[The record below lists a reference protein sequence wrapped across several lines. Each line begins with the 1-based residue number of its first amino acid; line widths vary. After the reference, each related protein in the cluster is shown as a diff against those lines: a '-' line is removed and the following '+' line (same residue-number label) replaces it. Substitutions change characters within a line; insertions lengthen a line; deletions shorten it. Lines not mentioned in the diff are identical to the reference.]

1 VPLQGIKTG
10 NLSELCGVYSTGV
23 VAALHQKDWMKAN
36 QWMDYRN
43 IRGTVLPLV
52 QLKLVQLK
60 LNDMI
65 KQLNDIP
72 NTMVGFRAS
81 KEVTKD
87 DFDKVVLPAV
97 AELIQ
102 RTDELNY
109 MLVLD
114 TPLKNFTIGA
124 WIKDALLGLNNLSKW
139 NRVAIVS
146 DSESLNGFTN
156 MFGKIMPGEF
166 KGYTTEQID
175 NAIQWV
181 SGQGILDKQVYQ
193 AEDDLRE

>member
-1 VPLQGIKTG
+1 MIT
-10 NLSELCGVYSTGV
+10 
-23 VAALHQKDWMKAN
+23 
-36 QWMDYRN
+36 
-43 IRGTVLPLV
+43 
-52 QLKLVQLK
+52 QLK
-60 LNDMI
+60 N
-65 KQLNDIP
+65 IP
-72 NTMVGFRAS
+72 NTMVGFRAA
-81 KEVTKD
+81 KEVKKD

-114 TPLKNFTIGA
+114 TPLKNFTIEA

-146 DSESLNGFTN
+146 DSESLNTFTN
-156 MFGKIMPGEF
+156 MFGKVMPGEF
-166 KGYTTEQID
+166 KGYTPEHV
-175 NAIQWV
+175 NEAIEWV
-181 SGQGILDKQVYQ
+181 SGQGIIEKQVFQ

>member
-1 VPLQGIKTG
+1 
-10 NLSELCGVYSTGV
+10 
-23 VAALHQKDWMKAN
+23 
-36 QWMDYRN
+36 
-43 IRGTVLPLV
+43 
-52 QLKLVQLK
+52 
-60 LNDMI
+60 MI

-114 TPLKNFTIGA
+114 TPLKNFTLGA
-124 WIKDALLGLNNLSKW
+124 WIKDALLGLNNLNKW

-146 DSESLNGFTN
+146 DSESLNSFTSI
-156 MFGKIMPGEF
+156 FSKVMPGEF
-166 KGYTTEQID
+166 KGYAPEQMD
-175 NAIQWV
+175 EAIEWV
-181 SGQGILDKQVYQ
+181 SGQGIIEKQVFQ

>member
-1 VPLQGIKTG
+1 MIT
-10 NLSELCGVYSTGV
+10 
-23 VAALHQKDWMKAN
+23 
-36 QWMDYRN
+36 
-43 IRGTVLPLV
+43 
-52 QLKLVQLK
+52 QLK
-60 LNDMI
+60 N
-65 KQLNDIP
+65 IP

-114 TPLKNFTIGA
+114 TPLKNFTIEA
-124 WIKDALLGLNNLSKW
+124 WIKDALLGLNNISKW

-146 DSESLNGFTN
+146 DSESLSTFTN
-156 MFGKIMPGEF
+156 MFGKVMPGDF
-166 KGYTTEQID
+166 KGYTTEQV
-175 NAIQWV
+175 NEAIEWV
-181 SGQGILDKQVYQ
+181 SGQGILEKQVFQ
-193 AEDDLRE
+193 PEDDSRE